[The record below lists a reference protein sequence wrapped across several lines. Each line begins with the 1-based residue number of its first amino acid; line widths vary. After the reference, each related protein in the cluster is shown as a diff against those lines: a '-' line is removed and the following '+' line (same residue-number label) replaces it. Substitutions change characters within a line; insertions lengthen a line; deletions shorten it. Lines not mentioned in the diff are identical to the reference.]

1 MRPVNLIPSDERRG
15 GRTPLRTGHF
25 TYVLV
30 GGLALLLLG
39 IVVVALTS
47 KQISDRKS
55 EQQQL
60 ERELADA
67 TARAQS
73 LQAFADFRA
82 LQETRASTVSSLA
95 QTRFDWE
102 RVMNELALI
111 LPEDIWLSSLTGT
124 VSPAV
129 IVEGAESVDERA
141 SVNGPA
147 LEIIGCA
154 TGQDAV
160 AGFVASLE
168 DIDGVTRVG
177 LSSSELPG
185 EEESASGGSSGSGG
199 QEDCQTRPDIVKFQI
214 VVAFDAVP
222 VPPTATAAPSVPA
235 PVAPPTGGDQ
245 SQVAPGQS
253 QQAAQTASA
262 SAQTAKAQQATSNLI
277 PGN

>member
-1 MRPVNLIPSDERRG
+1 
-15 GRTPLRTGHF
+15 
-25 TYVLV
+25 VLV

-39 IVVVALTS
+39 IVAVALTS

-129 IVEGAESVDERA
+129 TVEGAESVDERA

-185 EEESASGGSSGSGG
+185 DEESATGATGGSAAGG
-199 QEDCQTRPDIVKFQI
+199 LPDSTGHRQVPDRRRLRCGPCSVDRDRGALGARARRPSDRWG
-214 VVAFDAVP
+214 P
-222 VPPTATAAPSVPA
+222 VPGRLGPKPA
-235 PVAPPTGGDQ
+235 GGADRFRERADREGPAGDQ
-245 SQVAPGQS
+245 QPDPGE
-253 QQAAQTASA
+253 
-262 SAQTAKAQQATSNLI
+262 LR
-277 PGN
+277 